1 MSFRISGRHGN
12 VLVVLLLRWRMP
24 QYLLLGAFGASV
36 KLETYDKKLFLNS
49 EKAGLENIPCYDT
62 DRIITTAVN
71 AVRILIEK
79 DNR

>member
-36 KLETYDKKLFLNS
+36 KLETYALANQER